1 MNKEQL
7 EGKWDK
13 TKGKVKESVGDATDK
28 PGTEAEGKW
37 DQAKGEFKETVGDL
51 KEEAE
56 KEDVPRRR

>member
-13 TKGKVKESVGDATDK
+13 TKGKVKDAVGGATDK
-28 PGTEAEGKW
+28 PGTQAEGKW
-37 DQAKGEFKETVGDL
+37 DKAKGEFKETVGDL

-56 KEDVPRRR
+56 RDEARRR